1 MSRRPLAWLDV
12 IAIGAVIVVT
22 LWSVHPALLV
32 STSTITGGDTGAH
45 LALPAYLRSLGDP
58 FGLTPWYPGWFAG
71 MPAYTYYFVLPDVLA
86 LWASYVI
93 NAAVAFKLAT
103 ILGSLLLP
111 VGAYLMGRLFRAP
124 RPVPAALAMATLPFL
139 FDASFAIDGG
149 NLFST
154 MAGEY
159 AFSLSLALALV
170 TIGLFARGVRTGRG
184 YWLAA
189 LGLAGTLLAHV
200 LPFFWVVVASG
211 VVLVVEWGAR
221 RGWVD
226 PHEPRPVGD
235 ATRPLRFVVGAGLL
249 GAGLTAWWL
258 LPFATSQAYTDSMGY
273 SNVSVSSLHAI
284 FSALG
289 WYTST
294 GSPAGDRWVIVAA
307 ALGAVVAIVW
317 RDRLGV
323 TLTALTALSL
333 LAFVIDPQSVIWNQ
347 RLVPFWFIGIHLLAG
362 WLIGWPLARWV
373 ARARGVTRPTGGG
386 TELASQAVAEAG
398 GADLEPLADAARL
411 PADDATDAGVVA
423 DDAGIV
429 APDAVVAEP
438 VADASAPAAVGVTLE
453 ESAGTVEEDAGT
465 SEEGA
470 GTSEEG
476 AGPVEGDAPPA
487 TSRTFGRAM
496 VASVAVIVL
505 GLASTLPGLIPT
517 TASALGLATGGNQV
531 TSWAQWNYSGY
542 QGKAAWPE
550 YHGLMTTMA
559 RVAGRYGCG
568 RAMWE
573 YAPSESRFGT
583 TMALMLLPYWTNNCV
598 DSMEGLF
605 FESSATTPYHFLDQA
620 ALSSQP
626 SDPQVGLP
634 YGPLDVPLGVTHLQ
648 QLGVRYYIAFSPLAV
663 TEANG
668 DPQLQF
674 VAQTRAWPAPG
685 VRWRIYLVRHSPM
698 VAGLVHTPV
707 VVAGIGGRT
716 AWLAANVRWWTT
728 PNDWSVEA
736 TAAGPASWPHVASL
750 SQLPAT
756 AALPHEQVTN
766 VRVGLQSLSFHVSRI
781 GVPTLVKVS
790 YYPRWHAQG
799 AEGPYRASPNLMIV
813 VPTSHEVTLVY
824 GTTSANR
831 IGALVSE
838 VTVAL
843 GIVVAFFA
851 WRRRRT
857 RRRQPAHG

>member
-1 MSRRPLAWLDV
+1 MSRRQLAWLDV
-12 IAIGAVIVVT
+12 VAVGAVIVVT
-22 LWSVHPALLV
+22 LWSLHPALLV
-32 STSTITGGDTGAH
+32 SSSTITGGDTGAH

-111 VGAYLMGRLFRAP
+111 VGAYLLGRLFRAP

-139 FDASFAIDGG
+139 FDASFTIDGG

-170 TIGLFARGVRTGRG
+170 TIGQFARGVRTGRG

-200 LPFFWVVVASG
+200 LPFFWVVAASG
-211 VVLVVEWGAR
+211 VVLVVEWFAR
-221 RGWVD
+221 HGWVD

-235 ATRPLRFVVGAGLL
+235 AGRPLRFVVGAGLL

-273 SNVSVSSLHAI
+273 SNVNVSSLHAI

-294 GSPAGDRWVIVAA
+294 GAPAGDRWVIVAA
-307 ALGAVVAIVW
+307 ALGAVVAVLW

-333 LAFVIDPQSVIWNQ
+333 LAFVVDPQSVIWNQ

-373 ARARGVTRPTGGG
+373 ARARGAAGPARSGP
-386 TELASQAVAEAG
+386 EPAPLAARASPSTPDDAEAETAAVEAPA
-398 GADLEPLADAARL
+398 GADGA
-411 PADDATDAGVVA
+411 ATDG
-423 DDAGIV
+423 
-429 APDAVVAEP
+429 
-438 VADASAPAAVGVTLE
+438 GVTP
-453 ESAGTVEEDAGT
+453 SGVEPALLVGASGPEAVRATHED
-465 SEEGA
+465 EDEVEDEDGA
-470 GTSEEG
+470 EDGIG
-476 AGPVEGDAPPA
+476 HGDAPGDGGAPEDKDA
-487 TSRTFGRAM
+487 TGTPRTWRRAF
-496 VASVAVIVL
+496 VATVAVIVL

-550 YHGLMTTMA
+550 YHDLMTTMA
-559 RVAGRYGCG
+559 RVARRDGCG

-663 TEANG
+663 MEANG

-685 VRWRIYLVRHSPM
+685 VRWRIYLVRHSPL
-698 VAGLVHTPV
+698 VAGLTHTPV
-707 VVAGIGGRT
+707 VVAGIASRT
-716 AWLAANVRWWTT
+716 AWLAANVTWWTT

-736 TAAGPASWPHVASL
+736 AASGPASWPRAASVG
-750 SQLPAT
+750 QLPTSAT
-756 AALPHEQVTN
+756 LPPERVTD
-766 VRVGLQSLSFHVSRI
+766 VHVGLQSLSFHVSRI

-790 YYPRWHAQG
+790 YYPRWHAVG
-799 AEGPYRASPNLMIV
+799 AQGPYRVSPNLMAV
-813 VPTSHEVTLVY
+813 VPTSHDVTLVY
-824 GTTSANR
+824 ATSPAGR
-831 IGALVSE
+831 VGALVSE
-838 VTVAL
+838 VTVAV
-843 GIVVAFFA
+843 GIVVALAA
-851 WRRRRT
+851 WRRRRA
-857 RRRQPAHG
+857 RRRRPADG